1 MILVFDFSV
10 AQDTANHSFLLESLS
25 VFVYSLVFLLT
36 TRQSFSMSFDGSA
49 LFPLPLNSQMPHRA
63 QLPYSLYALSG
74 PLVVNQAAQE
84 AP

>member
-1 MILVFDFSV
+1 
-10 AQDTANHSFLLESLS
+10 
-25 VFVYSLVFLLT
+25 
-36 TRQSFSMSFDGSA
+36 MSFDGYA